1 MTLRTIKYLSKRI
14 ISSIFIISFFAA
26 CISIPKEA
34 VTLSQRLGSDLKVLQ
49 NSHQNLVHLYY
60 GKIKTDIDSFIEQV
74 YAPYIIHYTLK
85 TDLSNYKAGY
95 ESLFGAIKL
104 AGEMDGE
111 KEAKDAMQFMLEFQ
125 DAIRTD
131 IEKERKELL
140 DPIVKQ
146 ESDIIFAINQS
157 YNQIIGANS
166 TITEHLMAVR
176 KIKETQQKVLSLAGI
191 EGLDTLITNSLVKVS
206 EEVNSAV
213 KIGKTIDI
221 KSEDALEQ
229 LEKVKD
235 QIKKITTKK

>member
-1 MTLRTIKYLSKRI
+1 MKIQSFILLFFLLGI
-14 ISSIFIISFFAA
+14 IS

-34 VTLSQRLGSDLKVLQ
+34 VTLSQTLGSDLKVLQ
-49 NSHQNLVHLYY
+49 NSHKNLVHLYY

-85 TDLSNYKAGY
+85 TDLSNYKSCN

-104 AGEMDGE
+104 AVEKDGE

-125 DAIRTD
+125 DAIRAD

-146 ESDIIFAINQS
+146 ESELISAINQS
-157 YNQIIGANS
+157 YNQIINANS
-166 TITEHLMAVR
+166 TITEYLVSVR
-176 KIKETQQKVLSLAGI
+176 KIKDTQEKVLSLAGI
-191 EGLDTLITNSLVKVS
+191 EDLDTLITNSLVKVS

-213 KIGKTIDI
+213 KIGKKIDI
-221 KSEDALEQ
+221 KSYNALEQ
-229 LEKVKD
+229 LNKVKN
-235 QIKKITTKK
+235 QIKEITNKK